1 MNGFQRFVVYASMRL
16 SQTLLIMAVGCGLM
30 AGSALAGSNAAGR
43 SSFRPET
50 RLIVKRAPNF
60 GNHTALN
67 LYIDG
72 KHLASFTYG
81 RRYDGMLPAGDHLI
95 TMKQTPHLSDAY
107 IYSQQWIRVVPGR
120 TNIFTAFWTDSGDRI
135 VLNLGG

>member
-1 MNGFQRFVVYASMRL
+1 MKL
-16 SQTLLIMAVGCGLM
+16 SHTLLTVTIACGLT
-30 AGSALAGSNAAGR
+30 AGSVAAGSSEIAR
-43 SSFRPET
+43 SSYRSEPNA
-50 RLIVKRAPNF
+50 RLIVRRAPNF

>member
-1 MNGFQRFVVYASMRL
+1 MNGTERFVVYGCMRL
-16 SQTLLIMAVGCGLM
+16 SHSLLITAVVCGLM
-30 AGSALAGSNAAGR
+30 AGPALGGDDRIER

-60 GNHTALN
+60 GNNTALN

-72 KHLASFTYG
+72 RHVASFTYG
-81 RRYDGMLPAGDHLI
+81 RHYEGTLPAGDYLV

-107 IYSQQWIRVVPGR
+107 PYSQQWIRVVPGR
-120 TNIFTAFWTDSGDRI
+120 TNIFTAFWVD
-135 VLNLGG
+135 GGNRMMLDIGG